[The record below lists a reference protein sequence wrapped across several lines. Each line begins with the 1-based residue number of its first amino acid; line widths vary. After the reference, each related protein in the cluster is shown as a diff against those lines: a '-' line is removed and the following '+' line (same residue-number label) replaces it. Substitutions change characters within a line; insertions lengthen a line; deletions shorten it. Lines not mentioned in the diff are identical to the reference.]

1 MITYQNYVW
10 NCRGS
15 CCIDSHLKQHIQ
27 CACYRY
33 TVRSFVLKILM
44 KFIFLELKLRSK
56 IYM

>member
-1 MITYQNYVW
+1 MEAVA
-10 NCRGS
+10 
-15 CCIDSHLKQHIQ
+15 SHLKRHIQ
-27 CACYRY
+27 YACYRY